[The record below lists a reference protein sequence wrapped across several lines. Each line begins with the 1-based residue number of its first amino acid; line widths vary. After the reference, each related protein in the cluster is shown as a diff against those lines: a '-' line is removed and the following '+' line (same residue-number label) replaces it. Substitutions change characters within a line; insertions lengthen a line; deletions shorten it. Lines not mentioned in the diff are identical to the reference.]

1 MRFFK
6 YIVFLSFILIS
17 CENDLETEKINLIN
31 VDKSFALTAKKIG
44 TANAFKKFLSDDAIQ
59 IVSGKETKGKLKIYE
74 NLKNSFSSEL
84 ILNWEPEGVNVAES
98 GELGYTW
105 GSYVVMKKGS
115 IKDQI
120 SDEIIFNGKYLNI
133 WEKIDN
139 GSWKVKIDIGS
150 ISQF

>member
-1 MRFFK
+1 M
-6 YIVFLSFILIS
+6 
-17 CENDLETEKINLIN
+17 ETEKINLIN

>member
-1 MRFFK
+1 VRFLI

-17 CENDLETEKINLIN
+17 CENDLETEKLNLIN

>member
-1 MRFFK
+1 VRFFK